1 MSSVPD
7 MTDKSHQPVS
17 VLGLGP
23 MGQALAAAFLAAGHP
38 TTVWNRT
45 PGKAA
50 GLTGAVIA
58 ASVAEAVAASPLVVV
73 CVIDYD
79 ATDAILDSAAGEL
92 KGRTVV
98 NLTAD
103 TPERARRTAEWA
115 AARGIDYLDGAIMT
129 PTVTIGGPDAV
140 FLYSGPRSLYDA
152 HTPTLA
158 ALGGSATHLGEDPG
172 RAAAYDVAL
181 LGMFWTA
188 MTGIMHAFA
197 LAKAENIA
205 AADLAAFARGI
216 TDLLSPSLDGIAENI
231 DSGNHPGTFAAL
243 ASAVASLEHIIH
255 ASERHGL
262 DAGLLRAAH
271 ALGRQAV
278 DDGHGGDD
286 YSRLADTLRT
296 HATR

>member
-7 MTDKSHQPVS
+7 MTDKSPVT

-23 MGQALAAAFLAAGHP
+23 MGRALAAAFLAAGHP

-50 GLTGAVIA
+50 DLTGAHVA
-58 ASVAEAVAASPLVVV
+58 ATAAEAVAASPLVVV

-79 ATDAILDSAAGEL
+79 AADAILDSAAGEL
-92 KGRTVV
+92 KGRALV

-103 TPERARRTAEWA
+103 TPERARRTATWA
-115 AARGIDYLDGAIMT
+115 AAGGIDYLDGAIMT

-140 FLYSGPRSLYDA
+140 FLYSGPQTLYDDHA
-152 HTPTLA
+152 PTLA
-158 ALGGSATHLGEDPG
+158 ALGGTATHLGEDHG

-181 LGMFWTA
+181 LGIFWTA

-205 AADLAAFARGI
+205 AADLAGFARGI
-216 TDLLSPSLDGIAENI
+216 SDLLSPGMDAIAANV
-231 DSGNHPGTFAAL
+231 DAGHHPGTFSTI
-243 ASAVASLEHIIH
+243 ASAAASLDHIIH
-255 ASERHGL
+255 ASEQHGL
-262 DAGLLRAAH
+262 DAGLLRAAN
-271 ALGRQAV
+271 ALARQAIA
-278 DDGHGGDD
+278 DGHGGDD
-286 YSRLADTLRT
+286 YSRIADTF
-296 HATR
+296 ATR